1 MSSVD
6 FVQSAALNIGTETRV
21 RDYMCK
27 YNGSSCSGSAEFK
40 VFGTFTPESQK
51 FYGATMQDGSAINL
65 SEKDGAFST
74 TSGFSAQKLKYAAG
88 ATITVWTGDRVLTS
102 GEKLISWATGAE
114 PDATVK
120 FVPQP
125 SLADK
130 WEFVVQADGV
140 YAKRKP
146 GFSIIVR

>member
-1 MSSVD
+1 LSTVD

-27 YNGSSCSGSAEFK
+27 YNGSSCSGSAAFK

-74 TSGFSAQKLKYAAG
+74 TSGFSAQKLKYAAD
-88 ATITVWTGDRVLTS
+88 ATITLITGGRRLRTGDQLM
-102 GEKLISWATGAE
+102 SWVSGAE

-125 SLADK
+125 DLARA
-130 WEFVVQADGV
+130 WRFEVRADGV
-140 YAKRKP
+140 YVVSRR
-146 GFSIIVR
+146 GFMILVK